1 MLLKVPF
8 QFPVSSFPP
17 LTRKVQGR
25 GERRDCLQEVSEAIW
40 ISFLLSC
47 KNLPDKNL
55 NVLGMFSTT
64 ELYSGLRFRQGKLTF
79 HCQSYPVQEN
89 PHPWVDSWF
98 LWTCTANTPAGNTIK
113 NKWSVFLPANQG
125 ATRTTLGTKTQ
136 RDLAVLIWPLHC
148 CSREESCQRSDL
160 PKKKSLCKNRAHSCW
175 QLNPRSGT
183 KTNLTSCLLVWNE
196 DWAQAENQRALVNHI
211 LWYASFIS
219 PP

>member
-8 QFPVSSFPP
+8 QFPVSFFFPP

-25 GERRDCLQEVSEAIW
+25 GGRRDCLQEVSEAIW

-98 LWTCTANTPAGNTIK
+98 LWTCTTNTPAGNAIK

-148 CSREESCQRSDL
+148 CSWKESCQRSDL
-160 PKKKSLCKNRAHSCW
+160 PKKKKSVQEQGT
-175 QLNPRSGT
+175 QLLAAQPQI
-183 KTNLTSCLLVWNE
+183 WNK
-196 DWAQAENQRALVNHI
+196 D
-211 LWYASFIS
+211 
-219 PP
+219 